1 MSIKKAAQDLKYLL
15 DRGYNKKTAL
25 NLVVNH
31 YRLNEKQ
38 RNFLQRYVFSE
49 RDIQLHRSRL
59 FSIKK
64 ISGRYI
70 VIDGYNVL
78 VTVEAILSKNLVR
91 GMDGFLRDTSAIFS
105 KYKFDEN
112 TKRAL
117 KTIILTL
124 REYKPRFVLF
134 IFDSQIS
141 HSGDLAS
148 YVRHKLNEF
157 GLEGD
162 ARTSMSADKEIVDLN
177 QITITTDSIIIEKVD
192 SVVDIG
198 SIIHEKQPSE
208 RLTNK
213 FLC

>member
-1 MSIKKAAQDLKYLL
+1 MSVIKKAAQDLRYLL
-15 DRGYNKKTAL
+15 DRNYNKKTSL

-31 YRLNEKQ
+31 YKLNEKQ

-49 RDIQLHRSRL
+49 KDIQLHKSKL

-64 ISGRYI
+64 ISEKYI

-78 VTVEAILSKNLVR
+78 VTVEAILNKKNLVR

-105 KYKFDEN
+105 KYKFDKN
-112 TKRAL
+112 TKKAL
-117 KTIILTL
+117 KTVILAL

-141 HSGDLAS
+141 HSGELAS

-157 GLEGD
+157 GLKGD
-162 ARTSMSADKEIVDLN
+162 ARTSRSADKEIVDLN
-177 QITITTDSIIIEKVD
+177 EITMTTDSIIIERVD
-192 SVVDIG
+192 RVVDIG
-198 SIIHEKQPSE
+198 STLHEKM
-208 RLTNK
+208 TDI
-213 FLC
+213 